1 LVSELHVLYSDCF
14 NFLLNLAF
22 FTLKLAHDIHMV
34 LNDLIVK
41 DLLFL
46 QPTHQTLH
54 FLNIV
59 NVLNPLVLLIPGL
72 FITQFVQQALIVH
85 ALFLQLLVQVL
96 HFGFDVESLV
106 IWQVHGAQD
115 VG

>member
-1 LVSELHVLYSDCF
+1 
-14 NFLLNLAF
+14 
-22 FTLKLAHDIHMV
+22 MV
-34 LNDLIVK
+34 LNNLIVK

-46 QPTHQTLH
+46 QSPHQTLH

-59 NVLNPLVLLIPGL
+59 NVLNPLILLIPGL
-72 FITQFVQQALIVH
+72 LITQLIQQLLIMH

-96 HFGFDVESLV
+96 HFGLYVESLV
-106 IWQVHGAQD
+106 VGQVHSAQD